1 MTEEEE
7 EEGFDRRTIVKTE
20 KGTFDDYSLI
30 LSY

>member
-1 MTEEEE
+1 MTEEE
-7 EEGFDRRTIVKTE
+7 EEGFDRGTIVKE